1 MAPCLSRPG
10 RLDRKLR
17 KDITVRK
24 THRSHASLLAVAAL
38 ALTILAP
45 IRGLAQESTS
55 GLAPDAATWGEASG
69 YDAVEANRAA
79 ATALLSASAPEFGE
93 ASGCDALEANRVAYS
108 TLNNAPEFEAAS
120 GNDALDTNRV
130 VIARQALA
138 TGDLGGVQ
146 EEALANLVTG
156 AETAAMTWGD
166 ESGYNALETNR
177 AAISGLVGGPGDDIV
192 SMIPPHHNP

>member
-17 KDITVRK
+17 KDIAVRK
-24 THRSHASLLAVAAL
+24 TQRSHASLLAVAAL

-45 IRGLAQESTS
+45 IRGLAQEDISS
-55 GLAPDAATWGEASG
+55 LAPDAATWGEASG
-69 YDAVEANRAA
+69 YDTVEANRAA
-79 ATALLSASAPEFGE
+79 ATALIS
-93 ASGCDALEANRVAYS
+93 
-108 TLNNAPEFEAAS
+108 APEFEAAS

-138 TGDLGGVQ
+138 TGDLGSVQ

-177 AAISGLVGGPGDDIV
+177 AAISGLVGGSGDDIV

>member
-17 KDITVRK
+17 KDIAVRK
-24 THRSHASLLAVAAL
+24 TQRSHASLLAVAAL

-45 IRGLAQESTS
+45 IRGLAQEDISS
-55 GLAPDAATWGEASG
+55 LAPDAATWGEVQRLRHRRG
-69 YDAVEANRAA
+69 QPCGRHRADERQR
-79 ATALLSASAPEFGE
+79 P
-93 ASGCDALEANRVAYS
+93 RVWRGQRLRCPGS
-108 TLNNAPEFEAAS
+108 QPCRVLTLNSAPEFEAAS
-120 GNDALDTNRV
+120 GNDALDANRV

-177 AAISGLVGGPGDDIV
+177 AAISGLVGGSGDDIV